1 MITNVVD
8 ESNYINNHFEHQWP
22 KHISQID
29 TNPTMSAFTLN
40 ANGLNEP
47 IKRDCQTV
55 SENTTHLPIYC
66 LQDTHL
72 KFKDVQMKS
81 KWMEK
86 IPC

>member
-1 MITNVVD
+1 MFSENHKKQKKRRGQNRKKEQGQQIEIVTNMV
-8 ESNYINNHFEHQWP
+8 NINP
-22 KHISQID
+22 VIPII
-29 TNPTMSAFTLN
+29 TLN

-72 KFKDVQMKS
+72 KFKDV
-81 KWMEK
+81 
-86 IPC
+86 

>member
-1 MITNVVD
+1 MEDKNRNKEQGQQIEIVTNMV
-8 ESNYINNHFEHQWP
+8 NINP
-22 KHISQID
+22 VIPII
-29 TNPTMSAFTLN
+29 TLN